1 MFKTKQTC
9 LAQPTSLSKAGLHLL
24 IFSLHADRFG
34 GYKDY
39 GFHFTRKAG
48 AKPI

>member
-1 MFKTKQTC
+1 MFKRKQTRI
-9 LAQPTSLSKAGLHLL
+9 AQLTRLSKTGLHLL
-24 IFSLHADRFG
+24 IFPLLADWFG